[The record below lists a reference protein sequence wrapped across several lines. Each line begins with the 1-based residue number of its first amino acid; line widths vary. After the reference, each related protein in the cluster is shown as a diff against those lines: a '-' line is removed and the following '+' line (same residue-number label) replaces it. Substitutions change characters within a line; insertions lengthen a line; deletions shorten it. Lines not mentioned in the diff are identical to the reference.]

1 MCMSS
6 DDAIYSPYLKQGNAK
21 DAFVKKVDKT
31 ASVVDKSVA
40 RNELL
45 KSSATPEYLYDRNR
59 VVHLESK
66 GLLHDYKA
74 DIILDNS
81 IDATLMSDG
90 MKLQLA
96 SEMMEKESSLIKN
109 SENVHSLTGDVAEGV
124 KGKIKAIPKETL
136 KGVTKG
142 AALGAIRGTQALV
155 GNTYGEESM
164 EAMEVLSGKQ
174 LKEGV
179 ETVKGVKA
187 KVDVPFAAVGK
198 VARAPR
204 RVGEAYATILEHS
217 ATRQLKRADKKIKN
231 YAGNKEAL
239 AKAHRQLG
247 RAQAKLNRAKMIK
260 AKKRPFA
267 WLFDGQG
274 KDFLLKIAGAFLP
287 FFLIMGLVV
296 ILLISVAGNEATNKK
311 NGDGYGNLEG
321 NCLVICQFLRE
332 KGLPDVAIAAICG
345 NIFGESGYR
354 PDAIEYDENGTTLE
368 GRGICQWSFGRREN
382 LFNFAKSKGKE
393 WTDIQVQLEF
403 LWMELTTSYDLEGLK
418 AQTDVEKATIFFH
431 DDFERSAAG
440 CGQNR
445 IDEAKRV
452 YEQLQSGGGGTVVD
466 GPLDEKQQAII
477 DACKQVG
484 FQGAG
489 RCATWVSHVYAFAG
503 CGYPYGQQG
512 PPGSVGNWYDRYC
525 HSSNKSDLKPGMI
538 ICVPSNNQ
546 GDDGRTYGHVGI
558 YVGNNKVMDNTT
570 YIRTIDLDDWINEN
584 NIYYTPKWGWAY

>member
-1 MCMSS
+1 MRMSS
-6 DDAIYSPYLKQGNAK
+6 DDAIYSPYLKQVNAK

-40 RNELL
+40 HNELL
-45 KSSATPEYLYDRNR
+45 KSSATSEYLYDR
-59 VVHLESK
+59 K
-66 GLLHDYKA
+66 
-74 DIILDNS
+74 
-81 IDATLMSDG
+81 
-90 MKLQLA
+90 LA

-124 KGKIKAIPKETL
+124 KGKVKGMPKEAL
-136 KGVTKG
+136 KGAAKG

-187 KVDVPFAAVGK
+187 KVDAPFAGVGK
-198 VARAPR
+198 VARASR
-204 RVGEAYATILEHS
+204 RVGDAYASMLEHS
-217 ATRQLKRADKKIKN
+217 ATRQLKGADKRIKS
-231 YAGNKEAL
+231 YVGNKEAL
-239 AKAHRQLG
+239 AKAHKQLG
-247 RAQAKLNRAKMIK
+247 RAQAKLNHAKMIR

-274 KDFLLKIAGAFLP
+274 KDFLLKIAGTFLP

-296 ILLISVAGNEATNKK
+296 ILLISVGGNEATNKK

-354 PDAIEYDENGTTLE
+354 PDAIEYDENGNTLE

-393 WTDIQVQLEF
+393 WSDIQVQLEF

-452 YEQLQSGGGGTVVD
+452 YEQLQSGSGYTGGN
-466 GPLDEKQQAII
+466 E
-477 DACKQVG
+477 ACKRAYEVLNKHVPYVYGANGPDAYDCSSFVG
-484 FQGAG
+484 YCLTGRNGRPLGNTYSMLANFQHI
-489 RCATWVSHVYAFAG
+489 S
-503 CGYPYGQQG
+503 
-512 PPGSVGNWYDRYC
+512 
-525 HSSNKSDLKPGMI
+525 KSDLKE
-538 ICVPSNNQ
+538 
-546 GDDGRTYGHVGI
+546 GDVVCTSSHVGL
-558 YVGNNKVMDNTT
+558 YVGDNKVIHAENEQSG
-570 YIRTIDLDDWINEN
+570 IKLDTLDYFLMYNPGTN
-584 NIYYTPKWGWAY
+584 FLRYNG